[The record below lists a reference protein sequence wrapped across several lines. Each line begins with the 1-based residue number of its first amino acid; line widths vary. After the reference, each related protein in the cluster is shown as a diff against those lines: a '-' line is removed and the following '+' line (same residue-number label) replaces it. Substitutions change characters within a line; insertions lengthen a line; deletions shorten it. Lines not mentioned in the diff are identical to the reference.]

1 MLLWLFRSIKGYVRI
16 CLKDG
21 SPERFLNLCSARGF
35 KIWNI
40 VCRDKGEYEAYMTV
54 ADVRRVK
61 PLVRKSGVRL
71 RITGR
76 FGFPF
81 FIFSTT
87 LSHAADIFHG
97 LCMISL
103 SQPFSPPERLI
114 PPINTF

>member
-81 FIFSTT
+81 FIFRQET
-87 LSHAADIFHG
+87 LVLCSWTGNFFHTAV
-97 LCMISL
+97 CYDSL
-103 SQPFSPPERLI
+103 YLGY
-114 PPINTF
+114 

>member
-81 FIFSTT
+81 LFSETGNAGIMQPDWE
-87 LSHAADIFHG
+87 LFSYC
-97 LCMISL
+97 CMV
-103 SQPFSPPERLI
+103 
-114 PPINTF
+114 